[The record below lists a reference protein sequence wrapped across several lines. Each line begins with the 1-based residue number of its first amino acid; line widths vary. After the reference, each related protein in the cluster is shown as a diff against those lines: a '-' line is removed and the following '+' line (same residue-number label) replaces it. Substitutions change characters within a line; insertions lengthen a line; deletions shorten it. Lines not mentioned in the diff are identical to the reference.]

1 MGILPVAN
9 GGSSRNT
16 RAAARLCA
24 NILNFIAFTED
35 FEPRIDANDDSKVRS
50 PSDGRKLTSELA
62 MKGPLII
69 PEKSDG
75 VARNSFRSGYVRAW
89 NPHPSA
95 THSGET
101 HRAYCP
107 SASAAFNGSRPIRSE
122 LSENHSDP
130 DDFCFQE
137 E

>member
-50 PSDGRKLTSELA
+50 PFGC
-62 MKGPLII
+62 
-69 PEKSDG
+69 EK
-75 VARNSFRSGYVRAW
+75 
-89 NPHPSA
+89 
-95 THSGET
+95 
-101 HRAYCP
+101 AY
-107 SASAAFNGSRPIRSE
+107 E
-122 LSENHSDP
+122 
-130 DDFCFQE
+130 
-137 E
+137 